1 MFHLVSYKWIIRT
14 YLIPQLGLFYKNVGI
29 LTWWYFWWVFVLE
42 GGYCIIPD
50 ELYLT
55 KKMSEEPEL
64 VFPSNPPSV
73 EPVT

>member
-1 MFHLVSYKWIIRT
+1 MD
-14 YLIPQLGLFYKNVGI
+14 YKNLSYTTTWFELQCVGI

-55 KKMSEEPEL
+55 KKMSGEPEL